1 MHGQQQENQCFRGAC
16 TFTAR
21 RRSITGSSGALT
33 SRISCVRLMF
43 MAQTS
48 SHLSFTTSAFRHR
61 SCIPFTIPSVIPA
74 FPTLSRFLT
83 LIPIPC
89 SRRSSSRGSASSAA
103 DGGAEAADPDASRP
117 RPLLRCRAAE
127 PASPSPVAQLGSMV
141 EPTRWRGSWAGV
153 GTNISPGEGASP
165 LLLGAGVGVSEP
177 VSR

>member
-1 MHGQQQENQCFRGAC
+1 
-16 TFTAR
+16 
-21 RRSITGSSGALT
+21 
-33 SRISCVRLMF
+33 MF
-43 MAQTS
+43 IAQTS

-61 SCIPFTIPSVIPA
+61 SCIPFTIPSVMPA

-89 SRRSSSRGSASSAA
+89 SRRSSSRGSANSAA
-103 DGGAEAADPDASRP
+103 DGGAEGDPDASRP
-117 RPLLRCRAAE
+117 RPLRRCRE
-127 PASPSPVAQLGSMV
+127 VELASPSPVAQLGSRV

-165 LLLGAGVGVSEP
+165 LLFGAGVGGSET